1 MPGMSDEFGTVNLK
15 ARSAERAR
23 EVEVM
28 RQHYRRHHDALTA
41 MAADAPTETLAAE
54 YRRLVADIDAA
65 FRKLDELEHRP
76 IATPSDTQPMKTA
89 PGTRPLVTPPAA
101 QPVEDEAGSAQS
113 RIVLIVVVGL
123 FVLGLI
129 AWLMWRA
136 SSDER
141 PETPIDSPQIVETVE
156 TAPPA
161 APATV
166 ALSVDPAMHDYG
178 AVRKGTR
185 AARQFEIVNAT
196 DEPIKVQV
204 SRSECRC
211 LYYDYADVIPPKG
224 RETLTVTV
232 DAAKAPAGTLK
243 ETIRVTA
250 ADPSVATSFDVTATI
265 R

>member
-1 MPGMSDEFGTVNLK
+1 MSDEFGTVNLK

-28 RQHYRRHHDALTA
+28 RQHYRRHHEALTA

-54 YRRLVADIDAA
+54 YRRLVAEIDAA

-76 IATPSDTQPMKTA
+76 FASPSDTQPMKTA
-89 PGTRPLVTPPAA
+89 PGSRPLVTPPAA
-101 QPVEDEAGSAQS
+101 QAVDDEPGSAQS

-123 FVLGLI
+123 LVLGLI

-141 PETPIDSPQIVETVE
+141 PETPLASPQIVETVATE
-156 TAPPA
+156 PPVAPVA
-161 APATV
+161 S
-166 ALSVDPAMHDYG
+166 ALSVEPALHDYG
-178 AVRKGTR
+178 AMRKGTR
-185 AARQFEIVNAT
+185 AARQFEIVNTT
-196 DEPIKVQV
+196 DAPIKVQV
-204 SRSECRC
+204 ARSECRC

-224 RETLTVTV
+224 KETLTVTV
-232 DAAKAPAGTLK
+232 DGAKAPAGTLR
-243 ETIRVTA
+243 ETIRITA
-250 ADPSVATSFDVTATI
+250 ADPSVATSFDVSATI